1 MPEVVADPVGMR
13 AAYDVLIRFGRLG
26 LTSFGG
32 PVAHLGYFRHEFVER
47 ARWLDDAAFTEIVA
61 LCSVLP
67 GPTSSQVGIV
77 LGLRRAGWLGAFAA
91 WFAFSLPSALAL
103 GAFGI
108 ALGNADAAGTAHA
121 PALAAVTRGL
131 LAAAAAVVLLA
142 VVGLT
147 RTLVTTRLAIALAGF
162 ALVAGLVLNR
172 FAAEYGWLVL
182 VVGGALGAALGRPRA
197 MPRNAPIAHVTRRTG
212 LVAAAVFAI
221 VLVTL
226 PLVTEPGSALG
237 LFAFFFRA
245 GSLVFGG
252 GHVVLAFLQSAIG
265 VIVDRRTF
273 FAGYGAAQAVPGPL
287 FTFSAFL
294 GAANSSSATGIE
306 GAAIALAGIFAPSFL
321 LVAAVVPLWRALRDL
336 PRAGAALDGINA
348 TVVGLLAAVF
358 VDPIATSLVRAPF
371 AAVLALVAFAIL
383 ARTHVPP
390 WAVVLGTTLLSVGG
404 ELVGARLPAGSGG
417 LAP

>member
-1 MPEVVADPVGMR
+1 MPEVAADLVGMR
-13 AAYDVLIRFGRLG
+13 ATYDVLIRFGRLG

-32 PVAHLGYFRHEFVER
+32 PVAHLGYFRREFVER

-77 LGLRRAGWLGAFAA
+77 LGLRRAGWPGALAA

-108 ALGNADAAGTAHA
+108 ALGSAGSGGTAHA

-147 RTLVTTRLAIALAGF
+147 RTLVTTRFALALAGF
-162 ALVAGLVLNR
+162 ALVAGLVLDR
-172 FAAEYGWLVL
+172 YAADDGWLVL
-182 VVGGALGAALGRPRA
+182 VVGGVLGAAFGRTRA
-197 MPRNAPIAHVTRRTG
+197 MPRDVAIAHVTRRTG
-212 LVAAAVFAI
+212 LIAGGIFAVL
-221 VLVTL
+221 LVTL
-226 PLVTEPGSALG
+226 PLVSEPGSALG
-237 LFAFFFRA
+237 LFALFFRA

-252 GHVVLAFLQSAIG
+252 GHVVLAFLQHAIG
-265 VIVDRRTF
+265 TIVDRNDF

-287 FTFSAFL
+287 FTFAAFL
-294 GAANSSSATGIE
+294 GADNTSSATGIA

-321 LVAAVVPLWRALRDL
+321 LVAAAVPLWRVLRAL
-336 PRAGAALDGINA
+336 PRAGAALEGINA

-358 VDPIATSLVRAPF
+358 VDPIATSLARTPF
-371 AAVLALVAFAIL
+371 AALLALVAFAVL
-383 ARTHVPP
+383 ARTQVPT
-390 WAVVLGTTLLSVGG
+390 WAVVLGATLLSVGG
-404 ELVGARLPAGSGG
+404 ELSGARFPAGSAGI
-417 LAP
+417 AP